1 MIKTLTFWC
10 PYLGDVGTVKAVI
23 ESARSLSQ
31 SKKYKCKIFNSYG
44 EFDNYK
50 SFLKKNNIEEIK
62 LIKNR
67 LIYKLPKE
75 GFFWSRLNYVLIFI
89 LCFFPLLFYLK
100 RNKDDYLFIYLIT
113 SLPLLLSSIFN
124 LNNKIIF
131 RVSGK
136 IKFTFFRKFIF
147 LISKKKIIRVLFQTM
162 ESKKRIL
169 KTKIFENRILSLIRD
184 PIIDHNNINK
194 LKKEKIEKNLLKK
207 KYFLSIG
214 RLTNQKNFLFL
225 VKCLQ
230 KILEKKNLLFV
241 ILGEGKERI
250 KIENYINK
258 FNLSKNVIL
267 PGYKKNIF
275 KYLHN
280 SSGLICTS
288 LWEEPGFVIQEA
300 AACKKII
307 LTSDCYTGPAE
318 FVNYG
323 KTGYVFKSNNQKSFI
338 KNFEN
343 LLKQKNLHQEKIKKN
358 YKKTNLYTK
367 NYFISEINKILN

>member
-100 RNKDDYLFIYLIT
+100 RNKNDYLFIYLIT

-124 LNNKIIF
+124 LNNRIIF

>member
-124 LNNKIIF
+124 LNNRIIF

-367 NYFISEINKILN
+367 KYFISEINKILN

>member
-50 SFLKKNNIEEIK
+50 SLLKKNNIEEIK

-100 RNKDDYLFIYLIT
+100 RNKNDYLFIYLIT

-124 LNNKIIF
+124 LNNRIIF

-207 KYFLSIG
+207 KYFLAIG

-343 LLKQKNLHQEKIKKN
+343 LLKQNNLHKEKIKKN

-367 NYFISEINKILN
+367 KYFISEINKILN

>member
-23 ESARSLSQ
+23 ESAKSLNQ

-50 SFLKKNNIEEIK
+50 FLLKKNNIEEIK

-75 GFFWSRLNYVLIFI
+75 GFFWSRLNYILIFI
-89 LCFFPLLFYLK
+89 FCFFPLLFYLK

-124 LNNKIIF
+124 LNNKIVF

-136 IKFTFFRKFIF
+136 IRFTFLRRFIF
-147 LISKKKIIRVLFQTM
+147 FISKKKIIKVLFQTL

-169 KTKIFENRILSLIRD
+169 QTKIFKNHTLGLVRD

-194 LKKEKIEKNLLKK
+194 LKKEKIEKIFLKK

-225 VKCLQ
+225 VKCIQ
-230 KILEKKNLLFV
+230 KILKKNNLLFI
-241 ILGEGKERI
+241 ILGEGRERV
-250 KIENYINK
+250 KIEDYIKK
-258 FNLSKNVIL
+258 FGLSKNVLL

-323 KTGYVFKSNNQKSFI
+323 ETGYVFKSNDQKSFI
-338 KNFEN
+338 KNFEK
-343 LLKQKNLHQEKIKKN
+343 LFKQKNYHQTKIKKN
-358 YKKTNLYTK
+358 YKKTKLYTK
-367 NYFISEINKILN
+367 KNFIMEIKKILD

>member
-1 MIKTLTFWC
+1 
-10 PYLGDVGTVKAVI
+10 
-23 ESARSLSQ
+23 
-31 SKKYKCKIFNSYG
+31 
-44 EFDNYK
+44 
-50 SFLKKNNIEEIK
+50 
-62 LIKNR
+62 
-67 LIYKLPKE
+67 
-75 GFFWSRLNYVLIFI
+75 
-89 LCFFPLLFYLK
+89 LFYLK
-100 RNKDDYLFIYLIT
+100 RNKNDYLFIYLIT

-124 LNNKIIF
+124 LNNRIIF

-184 PIIDHNNINK
+184 PIIDHDNINK

-207 KYFLSIG
+207 KYFLAIG

-267 PGYKKNIF
+267 PGYKKEHI
-275 KYLHN
+275 
-280 SSGLICTS
+280 
-288 LWEEPGFVIQEA
+288 
-300 AACKKII
+300 
-307 LTSDCYTGPAE
+307 
-318 FVNYG
+318 
-323 KTGYVFKSNNQKSFI
+323 
-338 KNFEN
+338 
-343 LLKQKNLHQEKIKKN
+343 
-358 YKKTNLYTK
+358 
-367 NYFISEINKILN
+367 